1 MEERQVG
8 TRSRSE
14 LESTA
19 QTVTEQNQRS
29 ERESGD
35 SLTESGE
42 HALSPAI
49 STVGRQGSI
58 VRASGL
64 TVSDRDAAV
73 RARRE
78 PVTASLMLLGIQLE
92 EILMNLQMKVLYVYW
107 HYSLSSLTQPLYMC
121 CDALTYSVCT

>member
-73 RARRE
+73 RARRRASHSKSD
-78 PVTASLMLLGIQLE
+78 VTRNSIRRDTDELTNEGTLC
-92 EILMNLQMKVLYVYW
+92 VL
-107 HYSLSSLTQPLYMC
+107 
-121 CDALTYSVCT
+121 AL